1 MPSSSTRA
9 FAPQLVDRIREE
21 VRQQRLQRLPRSQ
34 QPRTDQ
40 DLRAAGV
47 QTRKIREACQQ
58 FGYDPQ
64 QMQARES
71 LERYKAITNI
81 LQECVRSEE
90 HPVRKSGT
98 YKIDSSS
105 THRVFGY
112 LIFLF
117 ILFLIFQAI
126 FAGRPIR
133 WTSSTGASRIP
144 GASGLHDNMAPGLLT
159 DLLIDGIPPADGI
172 VVFIPQIAL
181 LFSSSPSWKIRAM
194 ARVSFLMDRLM
205 QVRAQPGIHDP
216 ADERCGLCRTGADEH
231 RTIQNRKRAAD
242 HDPRDAAD
250 ELLRAFARLYTP
262 DRPGHTE

>member
-1 MPSSSTRA
+1 MNARRSDGLEELKRAIVSAQPVSNAFFLDTRA

-21 VRQQRLQRLPRSQ
+21 VRVNSDYNAFLVANNLGLIETFALPEFKRE
-34 QPRTDQ
+34 
-40 DLRAAGV
+40 
-47 QTRKIREACQQ
+47 KIREACQQ

-98 YKIDSSS
+98 YKIDSIL

-126 FAGRPIR
+126 FAWATYPMDLIDRGFATLEPAAARQH
-133 WTSSTGASRIP
+133 GAGSADRSAHRRHP
-144 GASGLHDNMAPGLLT
+144 RRLERYRGLH
-159 DLLIDGIPPADGI
+159 PADR
-172 VVFIPQIAL
+172 PAL
-181 LFSSSPSWKIRAM
+181 SSSPSWKIRATW
-194 ARVSFLMDRLM
+194 RGSRSSWTV
-205 QVRAQPGIHDP
+205 
-216 ADERCGLCRTGADEH
+216 
-231 RTIQNRKRAAD
+231 
-242 HDPRDAAD
+242 
-250 ELLRAFARLYTP
+250 
-262 DRPGHTE
+262 